1 MLLFAYKVREYVAI
15 RHCRPKAR
23 GKVANEVEVYMKR
36 TARIFVALALLF
48 AGSAFAQ
55 SGGEIRP
62 IGFRCTT
69 IAGSEVQ
76 CEISQ
81 AKDASTTFP
90 SGYDGNI
97 YDTWNAF
104 VDKLGQ
110 EVGSTASILQLTFK
124 SDIDLGGGYL
134 KSDKKCFAAFKPLAF
149 HKNFE
154 KTIIDGDGNTIKNF
168 CNITI
173 DENASFFGDFSSDET
188 IIKDLTFDNAYVMAT
203 VATVNTRTAAVV
215 AERAWNI
222 EVANVKVTNSEVHGW
237 NTAAII
243 GRVACNSVTHVC
255 PVTRFSDV
263 KVENVTL
270 SLITEV
276 LNQHNKF
283 NTGDYSSWYGFDSY
297 SGALVGDL
305 EGIAE
310 FVRDSAL
317 DLTTPDDVA
326 QIIPDYYADRKVGGL
341 VGFAVVSSVA
351 GQNKFSLQECVVNAD
366 LNGLYVGGL
375 IGEVKADNI
384 TEETDFEVSSTNI
397 LLNSEDYNGTK
408 PNFSV
413 GGLVGR
419 FSWKNGNVLFSK
431 NRAKVSSNN
440 KHEGTGAVDADIGGL
455 VGNFYVL
462 STTAMDIVA
471 EENIVE
477 SEVESPRQIP
487 DIGGVFGYASVSAP
501 QSKLSLKKNN
511 VTAKFNTSGQYL
523 YAGGLLGYVK
533 WSGDDGTLSVDTNE
547 INAEIKTSG
556 THLRLGGIL
565 GYSEFEEENDILS
578 IRGTTVEP
586 VLTSGDLINATGTSL
601 NIVAAAQGVGYV
613 RNEKGSVEF
622 LENRVQGVIN
632 VAATSVNQRSAVGA
646 MIGEAYGVNLLEVVN
661 NVSSSDLKTSIENG
675 TAAQTSETFSIGY
688 VVGHAL
694 VGDKVTIKDNF
705 HYGSKDVNANLT
717 VGFLHFSG
725 TVISVQE
732 MNKNYTTEYDVRYN
746 YRNALKDNASLLAD
760 GELNKN
766 GSGEI
771 IVDAETGA
779 FWYNGVVD
787 GDVMKSRLFTYVMNA
802 TQTSNTNPVKWES
815 KQSSLPLISSERTA
829 YKLAISLSDADYNA
843 LSADD
848 KTALKDYLPAKCE
861 AGKCSLYVYTEKDK
875 MLKSGLNSEFLNAGL
890 MIVDDDGSAYAF
902 SQKFSKDDKAKG
914 LTDRE
919 IKVTYYLQNPEQV
932 AAGSTSP
939 IPVSM
944 DDYVDDVTFAWPKV
958 EKVRLLSSKDIVPT
972 ALLDYNNAKYE
983 LVLYQAYTCPANA
996 KFFAGCKNVF
1006 ASGISLAQKQ
1016 MNNIEAVLK
1025 EVRTHINNNNGDEI
1039 QLYYKLVELS
1049 EGISYMPQLDIGLFN
1064 SKAKINVTTYGYNKN
1079 DALDEIDLY
1088 ELGNTQPL
1096 RSDVDMASKYG
1107 FNLAERGFKL
1117 DSLIVDFWLGLNET
1131 STDVIK
1137 ECYNEGSK
1145 TAKCAETNMYGDLSK
1160 NYFNSESD
1168 IENQLNAM
1176 VTSGK
1181 SRLMKWSTKLDAD
1194 EMLNLDSM
1202 AQAMSIVV
1210 PQMAAKAP
1218 MFMAVEPH
1226 LTVNQ
1231 YNVNFDIN
1239 AGDANVFLTDKF
1251 VIEKTYSRESDETA
1265 KLPEGLLAT
1274 DACFVGWI
1282 ENAENPVLTP
1292 SLKMDGTLLEVANP
1306 KDAGAFD
1313 LYGAWDAGCTIE
1325 KAEVLLKVVDKTG
1338 AEGNFGTVMLSQSYR
1353 NPGKEKVIL
1362 KHDFVDGKLE
1372 VPTSAEPMT
1381 LHVTSTQT
1389 NKDYDLAQLT
1399 LKAPNGNDMP
1409 ISLAPGDTSF
1419 KLEPRVGESYTL
1431 YAMFAGY
1438 IDVSVNADRSGVMY
1452 GNASD
1457 VKTVRLVESGTTFLP
1472 KWVYTPTEC
1481 VLGWSVKSG
1490 EVFGRDA
1497 ISSDELIAKVGNDK
1511 ELHAVWHGADA
1522 CVASA
1527 DYRRLELQETEH
1539 GKVEIVEINTD
1550 DGSETKHAF
1559 ADDFTV
1565 LLPQD
1570 YTQSKW
1576 VVRAV
1581 PQEGYKLDSIVID
1594 GRIKLADGDVLTDSI
1609 TGYLPMKAYFSEDLK
1624 PVVPV
1629 ESPNG
1634 IIKSNQHQ
1642 VVLSGTRNG
1651 NAMLLP
1657 IDWDV
1662 EQGYVAELHV
1672 RLVDSL
1678 GVAVASLDTNVT
1690 GVGSRNWVVYPLLP
1704 GTYYARGTINSSSIE
1719 SVPLVT
1725 EPFTVK
1731 PEIAVAPNTW
1741 QMVSLSDVDESAIV
1755 WDADPAF
1762 YYWDES
1768 AEYGVVW
1775 KYQRYN
1781 GGAVKA
1787 QQGIWY
1793 NSLEGRALPLRR
1805 DVATGSNVQG
1815 APQIVWEVDAGWNMV
1830 ANPYG
1835 WRVELPENVSNTF
1848 EMCKW
1853 SAESGFAPVT
1863 ELEPYEAV
1871 WLRSD
1876 AKTPIVVPAVPSFN
1890 SPVNAAG
1897 LQKAALAKATRES
1910 WALQA
1915 ELRDTRGHGDSWNVL
1930 GVGAAEE
1937 RLEPPAGMGD
1947 FVNLSV
1953 VEGKKALLKSIKGA
1967 EDDRHEWKL
1976 ALSAT
1981 TDRVGYLKF
1990 EGVKALNE
1998 MGLKVYVTIDG
2009 KTTEMGAGDSLKVL
2023 LKAAG
2028 SMATVQVTSSAV
2040 TTVASKIENLGFTRV
2055 PGALQVGFDVP
2066 SDLAGAGYRVQLV
2079 SVNGK
2084 VAATYRGKSTA
2095 GHNTLALTAPKPG
2108 LYLLRVTLGRHHAV
2122 RKVAIS
2128 R

>member
-55 SGGEIRP
+55 
-62 IGFRCTT
+62 
-69 IAGSEVQ
+69 V
-76 CEISQ
+76 
-81 AKDASTTFP
+81 STTDEDYIWPIAFKCKKVL
-90 SGYDGNI
+90 SDVSCKIAQVESVNDLLSFSTGYIPVDA
-97 YDTWNAF
+97 YMTWNEFQAGL
-104 VDKLGQ
+104 KA
-110 EVGSTASILQLTFK
+110 EVGSATGTLELIFET
-124 SDIDLGGGYL
+124 DVNLGDGYS
-134 KSDKKCFAAFKPLAF
+134 KDKKECWTAQSFLPLDFHTTFAEVL
-149 HKNFE
+149 
-154 KTIIDGDGNTIKNF
+154 IDGGSHTIWNYCDIRTDK
-168 CNITI
+168 
-173 DENASFFGDFSSDET
+173 NASFFGEFLSDKVT
-188 IIKDLTFDNAYVMAT
+188 IKDLGFKRAYVMAKS
-203 VATVNTRTAAVV
+203 VLGQSQTAAVV
-215 AERAWNI
+215 AEKTYNI
-222 EVANVKVTNSEVHGW
+222 EVSNVKIVDSEVHSW
-237 NTAAII
+237 NASAVI
-243 GRVACNSVTHVC
+243 GRIACNSTSDC
-255 PVTRFSDV
+255 PEAKFSGV

-270 SLITEV
+270 SLVPEV
-276 LNQHNKF
+276 LEQNGNF
-283 NTGDYSSWYGFDSY
+283 SGGSYNGWVGRSSNAG
-297 SGALVGDL
+297 GLAGTL
-305 EGIAE
+305 EGHAE
-310 FVRDSAL
+310 FVNDTVSK
-317 DLTTPDDVA
+317 LTIPDDVSRL
-326 QIIPDYYADRKVGGL
+326 IPDYFGDRQVGGL
-341 VGFAVVSSVA
+341 VGFADANLNA
-351 GQNKFSLQECVVNAD
+351 GQNKYFFKNCVVDAD
-366 LNGLYVGGL
+366 
-375 IGEVKADNI
+375 ITGER
-384 TEETDFEVSSTNI
+384 
-397 LLNSEDYNGTK
+397 
-408 PNFSV
+408 V
-413 GGLVGR
+413 GGLVGHV
-419 FSWKNGNVLFSK
+419 FASSVVEKSDFEVSNTKVTLKSDDYHGAND
-431 NRAKVSSNN
+431 NRYL
-440 KHEGTGAVDADIGGL
+440 GGL
-455 VGNFYVL
+455 VGTLRWGNGDISL
-462 STTAMDIVA
+462 SQNEVKVTF
-471 EENIVE
+471 ENE
-477 SEVESPRQIP
+477 KSSS
-487 DIGGVFGYASVSAP
+487 GGFGTYMGGLVGY
-501 QSKLSLKKNN
+501 LM
-511 VTAKFNTSGQYL
+511 GQYNNTGFLINTNIDDNSATTVINTNEDKL
-523 YAGGLLGYVK
+523 YAGGLVGQVYIVENNDCSINNNTIK
-533 WSGDDGTLSVDTNE
+533 AEIKTAGTIFYGGGISGLTVLQGGGTLSVQKN
-547 INAEIKTSG
+547 
-556 THLRLGGIL
+556 
-565 GYSEFEEENDILS
+565 
-578 IRGTTVEP
+578 TVKP
-586 VLTSGDLINATGTSL
+586 VNSDLIVASNKNMNFIEVGLGLGEATSKYLYDGVVNVSE
-601 NIVAAAQGVGYV
+601 NRAQG
-613 RNEKGSVEF
+613 NIK
-622 LENRVQGVIN
+622 I
-632 VAATSVNQRSAVGA
+632 AATSLTGTTASCAG
-646 MIGEAYGVNLLEVVN
+646 GLLGTVHASETTVAN
-661 NVSSSDLKTSIENG
+661 NVTNG
-675 TAAQTSETFSIGY
+675 NLDVPTNGGLGEKFFLGY
-688 VVGHAL
+688 VVGYPVL
-694 VGDKVTIKDNF
+694 YNTLTIRNNY
-705 HYGSKDVNANLT
+705 HYGSTDVNADLAVGTIHTTSIDIPSTTWKKT
-717 VGFLHFSG
+717 VAMDS
-725 TVISVQE
+725 
-732 MNKNYTTEYDVRYN
+732 YDVRYN
-746 YRNALKDNASLLAD
+746 YRNAVKNDSKTLPVD
-760 GELNKN
+760 GELALD
-766 GSGEI
+766 GSGL
-771 IVDAETGA
+771 IVSGSNKFYDGVISEDA
-779 FWYNGVVD
+779 
-787 GDVMKSRLFTYVMNA
+787 MKSRLFTYVMNA

-829 YKLAISLSDADYNA
+829 YKLAISLTDADYNA

-861 AGKCSLYVYTEKDK
+861 ARKCSLYVYTEKDK

-983 LVLYQAYTCPANA
+983 LVLYQAYTCPAGA
-996 KFFAGCKNVF
+996 AFFAGCKNVF

-1226 LTVNQ
+1226 LTGIPYKVA
-1231 YNVNFDIN
+1231 FDIN
-1239 AGDANVFLTDKF
+1239 AGGKNVFLTDEF
-1251 VIEKTYSRESDETA
+1251 VIKDSYSRENDETA

-1282 ENAENPVLTP
+1282 ENAENPALTP
-1292 SLKMDGTLLEVANP
+1292 SIKMDGTLLEVANP

-1313 LYGAWDAGCTIE
+1313 LYGAWDAGCTVE

-1409 ISLAPGDTSF
+1409 ISLTPGDTSF

-1527 DYRRLELQETEH
+1527 DYRRFKLESEYGT
-1539 GKVEIVEINTD
+1539 VEIVEENTD
-1550 DGSETKHAF
+1550 DGSKKTHAF
-1559 ADDFTV
+1559 AVDSTV

-1570 YTQSKW
+1570 YAKSVW
-1576 VVRAV
+1576 VVRGV
-1581 PQEGYKLDSIVID
+1581 PQDGYKLDSIVID
-1594 GRIKLADGDVLTDSI
+1594 GRVKLVDGDTLADSI
-1609 TGYLPMKAYFSEDLK
+1609 TGYLPMKAFFSDGQK
-1624 PVVPV
+1624 PVDPNPVQNPSVPDL
-1629 ESPNG
+1629 PM
-1634 IIKSNQHQ
+1634 HQ
-1642 VVLSGTRNG
+1642 VELSGARNG
-1651 NAMLLP
+1651 NAMHLP
-1657 IDWDV
+1657 IEWKVDSGAVV
-1662 EQGYVAELHV
+1662 EV
-1672 RLVDSL
+1672 RATLYDSL
-1678 GVAVASLDTNVT
+1678 GNSLPNPLVLSVE
-1690 GVGSRNWVVYPLLP
+1690 GPGSYDWVVYSLLP
-1704 GTYYARGTINSSSIE
+1704 GTYYAKVTINGR
-1719 SVPLVT
+1719 SVVEKSFVT
-1725 EPFTVK
+1725 ESFEVE

-1741 QMVSLSDVDESAIV
+1741 RMISLSDVDESAIV

-1775 KYQRYN
+1775 KYQKYN

-1787 QQGIWY
+1787 QQGVWY
-1793 NSLEGRALPLRR
+1793 NSLEGRPLVLRR
-1805 DVATGSNVQG
+1805 DVATGSDVMPG
-1815 APQIVWEVDAGWNMV
+1815 AHTIVWELEKGWNMV

-1835 WRVELPENVSNTF
+1835 WKVKLPENVLSTF

-1871 WLRSD
+1871 WRRSD
-1876 AKTPIVVPAVPSFN
+1876 AKTPIGFAAEPWFDE
-1890 SPVNAAG
+1890 PVNTGA
-1897 LQKAALAKATRES
+1897 LQKTALAKAARGRWT
-1910 WALQA
+1910 LQA
-1915 ELRDTRGHGDSWNVL
+1915 ELRDTRGHGDFWNVL

-1937 RLEPPAGMGD
+1937 WLEPPAGMGD

-1953 VEGKKALLKSIKGA
+1953 VEGKKALLKSIKSA
-1967 EDDRHEWKL
+1967 EDDRHEWKF

-2028 SMATVQVTSSAV
+2028 STATVLVTSSAV
-2040 TTVASKIENLGFTRV
+2040 TTVASKIENLRFTRV
-2055 PGALQVGFDVP
+2055 PGALQVGFDVS

-2084 VAATYRGKSTA
+2084 VAATYSAKSTA